1 MSKKPASRRRPPK
14 PVDTPAESADV
25 QASVDAEAAT
35 GRLLVLA
42 EPATPGE
49 LPDRVALLP
58 LRSDVVFPQTV
69 VPLVVN
75 RPAGIKLIDEIMAEE
90 KTLGLIAQRHPET
103 DDPTIGDLYPTLCVG
118 NVLKMLKFPDGSTR
132 VVCQGM
138 VRARLVELVQTEPFL
153 VGRIEP
159 LEDVIDE
166 GVELD
171 AQVHHVNR
179 LFQRMIDQSQQ
190 VPEELQVA
198 AMNTREPG
206 RLADLLGSSLPFTIE
221 EKQQLLAETNVRVR
235 LEKLGGFLTRQ
246 LTVLELSSKIQAQV
260 GSEITKAQR
269 DHFLRQ
275 QIKAIQDELGES
287 ESDNPELDELWEKLE
302 KAKPPAD
309 VLAEAEREMDRLAG
323 MHPSSAEYSIV
334 RTYLDWI
341 AVLPWE
347 KSSRDRLDLRR
358 ARKVLDADHYDL
370 EKIKERILEYLAV
383 RKLKKDMK
391 GPILCFAGPPG
402 TGKTSLG
409 KSIAKALGREFVRI
423 SLGGVHDEAEIRGH
437 RRTYV
442 AAMPGRVIQ
451 GVRKSGTNN
460 PVFMLDEV
468 DKLGADF
475 RGDPSAAL
483 LEVLDPEQNATF
495 RDHYL
500 DVDFDLSKVMFIA
513 TANMLET
520 IPAPLLDRMEV
531 IELPGYSEEEKVLI
545 AKKYIVPK
553 QLDAHG
559 LTAKVVTF
567 EDEAIRRII
576 ADYTREAGLRNL
588 EREVATVCRKV
599 ARKHAEGNK
608 TARTIEAEG
617 PARDARPAPV
627 LPRGRRPD
635 RHAGR
640 RHRPGLDPHRRRDPL
655 HRGLGDARQ
664 GDPDPDRPARRV
676 DARERPGGPELPA
689 EPRPGD
695 GHRPGQDH
703 QDRPPHP
710 RPRRR
715 GAQGRPL
722 GRGGDLG
729 RPDEPVPE
737 PGDPPGDRHDRRG
750 HAHRPGPARRRGP
763 REGPG
768 RPPGRDHDGPDPPPQ
783 REGPDR
789 PARRGQGRRHL
800 PLDRHP
806 RRRDGPPVP
815 DRPEAGTRLGQA
827 QAQAQAAPG
836 PRRRT
841 GPQALPAQPGR
852 PGQEACPARQ
862 ADPRA
867 PVGLIDRHSPPTAPA
882 RSSRPGLCDIRP
894 WPITP
899 WAA

>member
-1 MSKKPASRRRPPK
+1 MSMSTKPRPRRPRPE
-14 PVDTPAESADV
+14 PQAPADDTAELRDV
-25 QASVDAEAAT
+25 VGEETAT
-35 GRLLVLA
+35 GRILVQVERA
-42 EPATPGE
+42 NPGE
-49 LPDRVALLP
+49 LPERVALLP

-75 RPAGIKLIDEIMAEE
+75 RVAGIKLIDDIMTEE

-103 DDPTIGDLYPTLCVG
+103 DEPTISDLYPTLSVG

-132 VVCQGM
+132 VVSQGM
-138 VRARLVELVQTEPFL
+138 FRARLIEIVQSEPYL
-153 VGRIEP
+153 IGRIEP
-159 LEDVIDE
+159 LEDVTEE

-171 AQVHHVNR
+171 ALVHHVNG
-179 LFQRMIDQSQQ
+179 LFQRMIEQSQQ

-221 EKQQLLAETNVRVR
+221 EKQQLLAETNVRTR
-235 LEKLGGFLTRQ
+235 LEKLGAFLNRQ
-246 LTVLELSSKIQAQV
+246 LTVLELSTKIQAQV

-275 QIKAIQDELGES
+275 QIKAIQDELGEA

-309 VLAEAEREMDRLAG
+309 VLAEAEREMDRLAA

-334 RTYLDWI
+334 RTYLDWLS
-341 AVLPWE
+341 VLPWD
-347 KSSRDRLDLRR
+347 KTSRDRLDLRR
-358 ARKVLDADHYDL
+358 ARKILDADHYDL

-451 GVRKSGTNN
+451 GLRKAGSNN

-513 TANMLET
+513 TANQLDT
-520 IPAPLLDRMEV
+520 IPAPLLDRMEI
-531 IELPGYSEEEKVLI
+531 IELSGYSEEEKVTI

-553 QLDAHG
+553 QVDAHG
-559 LTAKVVTF
+559 LSNKLIHF
-567 EDEAIRRII
+567 EDEAIRRVV

-588 EREVATVCRKV
+588 ERELATVCRKV

-608 TARTIEAEG
+608 SLTSVVPETLADMLGPPKYFREVADRTGTPGVSTGLAWTPTGGEILFIEASGMPGKGTLTLTGLLGESMRES
-617 PARDARPAPV
+617 AQAALSFLRS
-627 LPRGRRPD
+627 
-635 RHAGR
+635 HAQSL
-640 RHRPGLDPHRRRDPL
+640 GLDA
-655 HRGLGDARQ
+655 ARITKTDVHIHVPA
-664 GDPDPDRPARRV
+664 GAVPKDGPSAGVAISAALISLFSDRAIHQELAMTGEVTLTGRILPVGGVREKVLAARRAGITTV
-676 DARERPGGPELPA
+676 LIPRHNEKDLIELPA
-689 EPRPGD
+689 EVKAD
-695 GHRPGQDH
+695 
-703 QDRPPHP
+703 
-710 RPRRR
+710 
-715 GAQGRPL
+715 
-722 GRGGDLG
+722 
-729 RPDEPVPE
+729 VTF
-737 PGDPPGDRHDRRG
+737 
-750 HAHRPGPARRRGP
+750 HAVDTLEDVVKLLFPSN
-763 REGPG
+763 
-768 RPPGRDHDGPDPPPQ
+768 
-783 REGPDR
+783 
-789 PARRGQGRRHL
+789 
-800 PLDRHP
+800 
-806 RRRDGPPVP
+806 
-815 DRPEAGTRLGQA
+815 
-827 QAQAQAAPG
+827 AAKPTTAK
-836 PRRRT
+836 P
-841 GPQALPAQPGR
+841 QPGR
-852 PGQEACPARQ
+852 PRPNKEVARKTALPGPTPASPTKPTRR
-862 ADPRA
+862 PRSA
-867 PVGLIDRHSPPTAPA
+867 
-882 RSSRPGLCDIRP
+882 
-894 WPITP
+894 
-899 WAA
+899 

>member
-1 MSKKPASRRRPPK
+1 MPR
-14 PVDTPAESADV
+14 DV
-25 QASVDAEAAT
+25 VGEETAT
-35 GRLLVLA
+35 GRILVQVEHA
-42 EPATPGE
+42 MPGE
-49 LPDRVALLP
+49 MPERVALLP

-75 RPAGIKLIDEIMAEE
+75 RAAGIKLIDDIMGEE

-103 DDPTIGDLYPTLCVG
+103 DEPTISDLYPTLSVG

-132 VVCQGM
+132 VVSQGM
-138 VRARLVELVQTEPFL
+138 FRARLIEIVQTEPYL
-153 VGRIEP
+153 IGRIEP
-159 LEDVIDE
+159 LEDVIEE

-171 AQVHHVNR
+171 ALVHHVNG
-179 LFQRMIDQSQQ
+179 LFQRMIEQSQQ

-221 EKQQLLAETNVRVR
+221 EKQQLLAETNVRTR
-235 LEKLGGFLTRQ
+235 LEKLGAFLTRQ

-275 QIKAIQDELGES
+275 QIKAIQDELGET

-309 VLAEAEREMDRLAG
+309 VLVEAEREMDRLAG

-334 RTYLDWI
+334 RTYLDWL

-358 ARKVLDADHYDL
+358 ARKILDADHYDL

-451 GVRKSGTNN
+451 GLRKAGSNN

-513 TANMLET
+513 TANQLDT
-520 IPAPLLDRMEV
+520 IPAPLLDRMEI
-531 IELPGYSEEEKVLI
+531 IELAGYSEEEKVTI
-545 AKKYIVPK
+545 AKKYIIPK
-553 QLDAHG
+553 QVDAHG
-559 LTAKVVTF
+559 LTNKLIQF
-567 EDEAIRRII
+567 DDEAVRRVV
-576 ADYTREAGLRNL
+576 ADYTREAGLRNF
-588 EREVATVCRKV
+588 ERELATVCRKV

-608 TARTIEAEG
+608 SLTTVVPEMLADMLGPPKFFREVADRTGTPGVSTGLAWTPTGGEILFIEASGMPGKGTLTLTGLLGESMRESAQAALSFLRSHAQALGLDAGKITKTDVHIHVPAGAVPKDG
-617 PARDARPAPV
+617 PSAGVAISAALISLFSNRAIHQELAMTGEVTLTGRV
-627 LPRGRRPD
+627 LPVGGVREKVL
-635 RHAGR
+635 A
-640 RHRPGLDPHRRRDPL
+640 
-655 HRGLGDARQ
+655 
-664 GDPDPDRPARRV
+664 ARRAGITTV
-676 DARERPGGPELPA
+676 LIPRHNEKDLIELPA
-689 EPRPGD
+689 EVKAD
-695 GHRPGQDH
+695 VTFHAVDTLE
-703 QDRPPHP
+703 DVVKLLFPPEK
-710 RPRRR
+710 
-715 GAQGRPL
+715 AK
-722 GRGGDLG
+722 
-729 RPDEPVPE
+729 
-737 PGDPPGDRHDRRG
+737 
-750 HAHRPGPARRRGP
+750 PAATK
-763 REGPG
+763 
-768 RPPGRDHDGPDPPPQ
+768 PQ
-783 REGPDR
+783 
-789 PARRGQGRRHL
+789 
-800 PLDRHP
+800 
-806 RRRDGPPVP
+806 
-815 DRPEAGTRLGQA
+815 
-827 QAQAQAAPG
+827 PG
-836 PRRRT
+836 PRPAKEVARKPSLPSPTPPPVKTPTRR
-841 GPQALPAQPGR
+841 
-852 PGQEACPARQ
+852 
-862 ADPRA
+862 PRS
-867 PVGLIDRHSPPTAPA
+867 V
-882 RSSRPGLCDIRP
+882 
-894 WPITP
+894 
-899 WAA
+899 

>member
-1 MSKKPASRRRPPK
+1 MSGPTSTLPIRSTESMSKKPRAPRTRPRPEPPDDSPEGGADARSR
-14 PVDTPAESADV
+14 VE
-25 QASVDAEAAT
+25 AEAAT

-42 EPATPGE
+42 EKAETVE
-49 LPDRVALLP
+49 APDRIPLLP

-75 RPAGIKLIDEIMAEE
+75 RPAGIKLIDDIMAGE
-90 KTLGLIAQRHPET
+90 KSLGLVAQLHPET
-103 DDPTIGDLYPTLCVG
+103 DEPSLGDLYPTICVG

-132 VVCQGM
+132 IVCQGM
-138 VRARLVELVQTEPFL
+138 VRARLIEIVQTEPFL

-159 LEDVIDE
+159 LEDVIEE

-171 AQVHHVNR
+171 ALVHHVNG

-221 EKQQLLAETNVRVR
+221 EKQQLLAETNVKTR
-235 LEKLGGFLTRQ
+235 LEKLGAFLTRQ

-302 KAKPPAD
+302 KAKPPAE
-309 VLAEAEREMDRLAG
+309 VLAEAEREMDRLAA

-334 RTYLDWI
+334 RTYLDWL

-409 KSIAKALGREFVRI
+409 KSIAKALGRQFVRV

-451 GVRKSGTNN
+451 GIRKSGTNN

-531 IELPGYSEEEKVLI
+531 IELAGYSEEEKVLI

-559 LTAKVVTF
+559 LTTKLVTF
-567 EDEAIRRII
+567 EDESIRRIV

-588 EREVATVCRKV
+588 EREIATVCRKI

-608 TARTIEAEG
+608 AITSSRRG
-617 PARDARPAPV
+617 LPLRHARPPSV

-640 RHRPGLDPHRRRDPL
+640 RHRPGLDPDRGRDPL
-655 HRGLGDARQ
+655 HRGDRDARQ
-664 GDPDPDRPARRV
+664 GVVDPDRPARRV
-676 DARERPGGPELPA
+676 DARERPGGPELPP
-689 EPRPGD
+689 EPRQGD
-695 GHRPGQDH
+695 APRRRQDH

-710 RPRRR
+710 RPGRR
-715 GAQGRPL
+715 GPQGRPL
-722 GRGGDLG
+722 GRRGDRRG
-729 RPDEPVPE
+729 PDEPVPP
-737 PGDPPGDRHDRRG
+737 PGHPPGDGHDGRG
-750 HAHRPGPARRRGP
+750 YPDRPGPARRRGP
-763 REGPG
+763 REGPR
-768 RPPGRDHDGPDPPPQ
+768 RPTGRDHDGPDPPPQ
-783 REGPDR
+783 
-789 PARRGQGRRHL
+789 
-800 PLDRHP
+800 
-806 RRRDGPPVP
+806 
-815 DRPEAGTRLGQA
+815 
-827 QAQAQAAPG
+827 
-836 PRRRT
+836 
-841 GPQALPAQPGR
+841 
-852 PGQEACPARQ
+852 
-862 ADPRA
+862 
-867 PVGLIDRHSPPTAPA
+867 
-882 RSSRPGLCDIRP
+882 
-894 WPITP
+894 
-899 WAA
+899 